1 MINDIK
7 WVQAQREATDWR
19 QAVEIA
25 TRPLVAYGAAQP
37 CYVNGIIEN
46 TLNWGPYYLIA
57 PGIACLTPD
66 QSKAQTIIRSVS
78 PRYAPRSPFG
88 NEECDPVWLLALRQR
103 HRCQR
108 TYFDHSAHQPVY

>member
-25 TRPLVAYGAAQP
+25 TRPLVAYGA
-37 CYVNGIIEN
+37 
-46 TLNWGPYYLIA
+46 
-57 PGIACLTPD
+57 LTPD

-78 PRYAPRSPFG
+78 PRYAPRSPLVTRSATPSG
-88 NEECDPVWLLALRQR
+88 
-103 HRCQR
+103 
-108 TYFDHSAHQPVY
+108 YFSASAPRMPTHIF

>member
-57 PGIACLTPD
+57 
-66 QSKAQTIIRSVS
+66 RN
-78 PRYAPRSPFG
+78 R
-88 NEECDPVWLLALRQR
+88 LASRPTRARRKL
-103 HRCQR
+103 
-108 TYFDHSAHQPVY
+108 